1 MIDAKTEVSTREL
14 CEIADLT
21 KGRLSQLENAG
32 IIRRSG
38 RDRWRLVETTRALI
52 EDARARSEV
61 HSAARSKLEQL
72 KAAREELRLKK
83 ECNEVVYRREF
94 DQLVDAVAFAVLK
107 HYSPLPSRIGGRDLE
122 LRRRCEIE
130 VRIAQQGLSDEMK
143 RMADNLGATG
153 RAA

>member
-1 MIDAKTEVSTREL
+1 
-14 CEIADLT
+14 
-21 KGRLSQLENAG
+21 
-32 IIRRSG
+32 
-38 RDRWRLVETTRALI
+38 
-52 EDARARSEV
+52 V

>member
-21 KGRLSQLENAG
+21 KGRLSQLENVG

-52 EDARARSEV
+52 EDARARSEA

>member
-32 IIRRSG
+32 IIKRSG

-52 EDARARSEV
+52 EDARARSEA

-83 ECNEVVYRREF
+83 EQRGGLSARIRPACRCGGVRGFETR
-94 DQLVDAVAFAVLK
+94 LAVAVA
-107 HYSPLPSRIGGRDLE
+107 HWWARP
-122 LRRRCEIE
+122 
-130 VRIAQQGLSDEMK
+130 
-143 RMADNLGATG
+143 
-153 RAA
+153 

>member
-32 IIRRSG
+32 IIKRSG

-52 EDARARSEV
+52 EDARARSEA

-72 KAAREELRLKK
+72 RAAREELRLKK

>member
-32 IIRRSG
+32 IIKRSG

-52 EDARARSEV
+52 EDARARSEA

>member
-32 IIRRSG
+32 IIKRSG

-52 EDARARSEV
+52 EDTRARSEA

>member
-1 MIDAKTEVSTREL
+1 MLPLAP
-14 CEIADLT
+14 
-21 KGRLSQLENAG
+21 
-32 IIRRSG
+32 G
-38 RDRWRLVETTRALI
+38 RDATRALI
-52 EDARARSEV
+52 EDARARSEA
-61 HSAARSKLEQL
+61 HSSARSKLEQL

-107 HYSPLPSRIGGRDLE
+107 HDPPLPSRIGGRDLE

>member
-1 MIDAKTEVSTREL
+1 MLPTTITSEEL
-14 CEIADLT
+14 RRLT
-21 KGRLSQLENAG
+21 SYSKAQLVELEQAG
-32 IIRRSG
+32 IIERAAKNTWSIGTVTKIVARLRERGRRPV
-38 RDRWRLVETTRALI
+38 D
-52 EDARARSEV
+52 DDRARFE
-61 HSAARSKLEQL
+61 AAR
-72 KAAREELRLKK
+72 AAREELRLKK

>member
-32 IIRRSG
+32 IIKRSG
-38 RDRWRLVETTRALI
+38 RDRWSLVETTRALI
-52 EDARARSEV
+52 EDARARSEA

>member
-32 IIRRSG
+32 IIKRSG

-52 EDARARSEV
+52 EDARARSEA

-94 DQLVDAVAFAVLK
+94 DQLVDAVAFAVFK

>member
-32 IIRRSG
+32 IIKRSG

-52 EDARARSEV
+52 EDARARSEA

-72 KAAREELRLKK
+72 KAAREELCLKK